1 VLVSGDRA
9 GSVERVARA
18 LGIERAYAKQT
29 PASKRELVAQ
39 LQGTGRRVAMLGDGF
54 NDAPVLAQADVS
66 IALAEGAALA
76 QARADFIVLGSH
88 AADVAV
94 LLRSARRGMGI
105 VRENLAWALL
115 YNIAA
120 IPLAAFGY
128 LSPAL
133 AAVGM
138 AASSA
143 LVVANAL
150 RARR

>member
-1 VLVSGDRA
+1 LGAMVPWD
-9 GSVERVARA
+9 GSDQDWFEGRGARA
-18 LGIERAYAKQT
+18 
-29 PASKRELVAQ
+29 V
-39 LQGTGRRVAMLGDGF
+39 LGDGF

-76 QARADFIVLGSH
+76 QARADFIVLGSRTG
-88 AADVAV
+88 DVAA
-94 LLRSARRGMGI
+94 LLRRARRGMAI
-105 VRENLAWALL
+105 VRENFAWALI
-115 YNIAA
+115 YNLGA